1 MIVQMKYQMEIG
13 VKTNLIVCITNWQ
26 MSNLKKVKKNVPKY
40 LIMLHICLALFV
52 DRYFLIWNMMWL
64 PDPVL
69 QLVKL

>member
-52 DRYFLIWNMMWL
+52 DRYFLIWNMMWH